1 MAVSPRT
8 GGHMRIN
15 RLRRREFITLLGST
29 AAVWP
34 LAARAQQPAMPVIGF
49 MSTRAP
55 EESEYLLEAF
65 RQGLKEGGFV
75 EGQNVAIE
83 FRWARGQYDRLPALA
98 AELVSRGVTVLDAIA
113 GDPPPPAA

>member
-1 MAVSPRT
+1 MVLGP
-8 GGHMRIN
+8 GEKQI
-15 RLRRREFITLLGST
+15 RRRYFISLLGST

-65 RQGLKEGGFV
+65 RQGLKQTGYIEGDGPYYKQPRTPAHQRERPGSQLSPLRV
-75 EGQNVAIE
+75 HL
-83 FRWARGQYDRLPALA
+83 RGP
-98 AELVSRGVTVLDAIA
+98 
-113 GDPPPPAA
+113 